1 MKPGD
6 QYLFWQLSRWPD
18 VQPGLRTWCLRLLS
32 PSAGWCYWYR
42 KRLHWSCSYWMLMQR
57 RATGSRFNCAD
68 LLPKTGPPQKHICPC
83 WLSGGGGGTVF
94 TSSSCLLYCQQHW
107 GSYFCLLIKENL
119 VRNEG
124 NECGCQG
131 DILEDTEARRNFE
144 ESWRNDVLVGDQLR
158 GDWFDVVWLM
168 SKLPCGYRN
177 WT

>member
-83 WLSGGGGGTVF
+83 WLSGGRGGDCLHVFILPSLLPAALGVLFLSPDQGEPSQKWREWMWVSGWHPRGHRGQEEFWRILEERCPGGG
-94 TSSSCLLYCQQHW
+94 SAS
-107 GSYFCLLIKENL
+107 GGL
-119 VRNEG
+119 VW
-124 NECGCQG
+124 CGV
-131 DILEDTEARRNFE
+131 AN
-144 ESWRNDVLVGDQLR
+144 VKAA
-158 GDWFDVVWLM
+158 VWI
-168 SKLPCGYRN
+168 
-177 WT
+177 